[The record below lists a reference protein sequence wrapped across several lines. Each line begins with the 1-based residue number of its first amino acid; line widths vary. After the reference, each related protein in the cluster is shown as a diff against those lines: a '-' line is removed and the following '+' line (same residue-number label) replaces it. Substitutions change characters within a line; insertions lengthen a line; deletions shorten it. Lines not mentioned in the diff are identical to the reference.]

1 MESHKDILQRQPVW
15 IALSEFYL
23 DTELDE
29 HDLKRIAQVFK
40 ASGLDLQSIK
50 DIDKQEVF
58 PVLQYNLLWVAGI
71 WDGFD
76 PAFLTEACTKMY
88 FKRNTWWHK
97 SWISIWNRLFYWM
110 RKGYWKEVELYYNQS
125 VTSL

>member
-29 HDLKRIAQVFK
+29 HNLKR
-40 ASGLDLQSIK
+40 
-50 DIDKQEVF
+50 
-58 PVLQYNLLWVAGI
+58 
-71 WDGFD
+71 
-76 PAFLTEACTKMY
+76 
-88 FKRNTWWHK
+88 
-97 SWISIWNRLFYWM
+97 M

-125 VTSL
+125 VTSLWNGQKNILKNTGSIANNRSSSNETEWVK

>member
-1 MESHKDILQRQPVW
+1 MEFNKDIAQRQPVW

-40 ASGLDLQSIK
+40 ASGLDLQAVK

-58 PVLQYNLLWVAGI
+58 PVLQTNLFRTAGT
-71 WDGFD
+71 WASFD
-76 PAFLTEACTKMY
+76 LVFLTEACRKMY
-88 FKRNTWWHK
+88 LKRNTWWHK
-97 SWISIWNRLFYWM
+97 GRTLIWNRLFYPM
-110 RKGYWKEVELYYNQS
+110 RRDYWEKVELYYNQS
-125 VTSL
+125 VS